1 MNSPKNDD
9 CCWIVLATTGCSTDS
24 VSLEQVKAAKSAANV
39 KDDCCWII
47 LATTGCTMSSETS
60 QTIEALEAKAKIDN
74 DCCWIVLA
82 TTGCS
87 VDELPSMMENKN
99 ELSNVDCGS
108 YVWTCACTI

>member
-24 VSLEQVKAAKSAANV
+24 VSAEQVRAAKTAANV

-47 LATTGCTMSSETS
+47 LATTGCSVSTETS
-60 QTIEALEAKAKIDN
+60 PSAQALEAKAKIDN

-87 VDELPSMMENKN
+87 VDDLPLAGAQNNM
-99 ELSNVDCGS
+99 SNVSCIS
-108 YVWTCACTI
+108 IMSTTACTL